1 MTEPLFAEING
12 RSVAFQEGETI
23 LEVCRREGIF
33 VPTLCEF
40 AALNHRPGT
49 CRMCLVETTE
59 PADSP
64 FAPAQTPRLSTACDT
79 RLTPG
84 LSVNTLSKRVRDA
97 RKRQAKLLFADH
109 CETCSGCP
117 RHGQCELQQTARQ
130 VGLTES
136 ELSRRE
142 CTRTDRIDETVSL
155 RFTADKCIRCLRCVE
170 VCRQVHGIGAITFE
184 NVGTD
189 ASVGFDGQH
198 WAWSSRC
205 ISCGQCTLVC
215 PTGALDVVDETDKAI
230 DLLADP
236 STVVAVQFAPAV
248 RLTLAEALGRPAGEN
263 LEGRI
268 VAALKRMGADYVC
281 DTRWSADVTIMEEGT
296 ELIERLE
303 AQRRKGSLDRP
314 DTMFTSCCPGWV
326 NHVEKTC
333 PDLLPHISSTRS
345 PQAIFSSL
353 AKTYLPKMLDLDA
366 RRIRVI
372 SIMPCTAK
380 KDEAARPKLSP
391 STDLVLTVRELA
403 RLLERF
409 GIRLDDIEPQS
420 FDSPFMTQTS
430 GGGQLFATT
439 GGVMESALRT
449 VSALTG
455 GRLDAMKPFEPMRG
469 LDNIKEAVLET
480 QAFGPI
486 RVAVV
491 YGIRAADKLVELV
504 RRGESPY
511 HFVEVMAC
519 PGGCIGGGGTAQ
531 GRWRSTLPIRQ
542 AAVYQIDRNLPI
554 RAAHQNPDVVRLYE
568 KFLEKP
574 CSPKAHELLHTSY
587 DNRCFGAVKPTFRE
601 INAALKLVD

>member
-1 MTEPLFAEING
+1 MTEQLFAEING
-12 RSVAFQEGETI
+12 RRVAFREGETI

-40 AALNHRPGT
+40 AALAHRPGT

-59 PADSP
+59 PSASP
-64 FAPAQTPRLSTACDT
+64 FEPAGPAKLATACDT

-84 LSVNTLSKRVRDA
+84 LCVNTLSAKVRRA
-97 RKRQAKLLFADH
+97 RKLQAKLLFADH
-109 CETCSGCP
+109 CETCSGCS
-117 RHGQCELQQTARQ
+117 RHGSCELQKVARQ

-136 ELSRRE
+136 ELSRTA
-142 CTRTDRIDETVSL
+142 CTRASRIDETVSL
-155 RFTADKCIRCLRCVE
+155 RFDASKCIRCLRCAE

-189 ASVGFDGQH
+189 AAVGFDGRP
-198 WAWSSRC
+198 WAWSDRC

-230 DLLADP
+230 DLLSDP
-236 STVVAVQFAPAV
+236 GVVTVVQFAPAV
-248 RLTLAEALGRPAGEN
+248 RLTLSEALGRAPGEN

-268 VAALKRMGADYVC
+268 VAALKRMGARIVC

-296 ELIERLE
+296 ELIERLS
-303 AQRRKGSLDRP
+303 AQKKRGALDSP
-314 DTMFTSCCPGWV
+314 DTMFTSCCPGWI
-326 NHVEKTC
+326 NHVEKSC
-333 PDLLPHISSTRS
+333 PDILPHVSSTRS

-353 AKTYLPKMLDLDA
+353 AKTYLPKTLDLDA
-366 RRIRVI
+366 RKIRVI

-391 STDLVLTVRELA
+391 ATDLVLTVRELA
-403 RLLERF
+403 RLLERY
-409 GIRLDDIEPQS
+409 GIDLDALEPED
-420 FDSPFMTQTS
+420 FDSPFMTQAS
-430 GGGQLFATT
+430 GAGQLFAAT
-439 GGVMESALRT
+439 GGVMEAALRT

-455 GRLDAMKPFEPMRG
+455 GRFDEMQPFEPVRG
-469 LDNIKEAVLET
+469 LENIREAVLET
-480 QAFGPI
+480 EAFGAV

-491 YGIRAADKLVELV
+491 YGIRAADQIVKLVREG
-504 RRGESPY
+504 RSPY

-531 GRWRSTLPIRQ
+531 GRWRVSLPVRQ
-542 AAVYQIDRNLPI
+542 AAVYQIDKQLPI
-554 RAAHQNPDVVRLYE
+554 RSAHQNPDVIRLYE

-587 DNRCFGAVKPTFRE
+587 DNRDYGSAKPTFRE
-601 INAALKLVD
+601 IHAALKLAD